1 MATEDEAK
9 SEQQQ
14 KDTDDEQQTKCK
26 KRRIEK
32 EKENLG
38 LPIAQST
45 PLMPQC
51 QPDQSIIIENSE
63 PITPTIIKNI
73 ANLNATA
80 LEQHNRKDSGMG
92 SDDTSTTATT
102 ATTATTKLSSSS
114 TWITTDVDDET
125 DNTNLDSSS
134 SSSTQSVEE
143 VASDCAVN
151 ATTDRHRSYHHH

>member
-9 SEQQQ
+9 SEQQQQ

-51 QPDQSIIIENSE
+51 QPDQSIIIVRTTLGTAYHRQWHCRLQFLV
-63 PITPTIIKNI
+63 ITFHHLGQCRRK
-73 ANLNATA
+73 TA
-80 LEQHNRKDSGMG
+80 SPSRQ
-92 SDDTSTTATT
+92 
-102 ATTATTKLSSSS
+102 
-114 TWITTDVDDET
+114 
-125 DNTNLDSSS
+125 
-134 SSSTQSVEE
+134 Q
-143 VASDCAVN
+143 
-151 ATTDRHRSYHHH
+151 